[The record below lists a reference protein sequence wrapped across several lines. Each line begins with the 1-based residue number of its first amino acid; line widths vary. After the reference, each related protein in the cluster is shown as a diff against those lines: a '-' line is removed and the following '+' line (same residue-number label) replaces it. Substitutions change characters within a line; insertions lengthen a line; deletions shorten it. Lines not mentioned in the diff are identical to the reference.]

1 MSVLTRRIIPSKQHV
16 QKILSIQQYQ
26 FVRNITSATATEN
39 YEDPALATAKP
50 FEEIPS
56 IPALPIIG
64 SSWVY
69 FPFIGKYV

>member
-1 MSVLTRRIIPSKQHV
+1 MSIFVRRIIPSKQHV
-16 QKILSIQQYQ
+16 QKILSIQQHK
-26 FVRNITSATATEN
+26 FVRNITAATAAEN

-56 IPALPIIG
+56 IPMLPIIG